1 MNNYILAIDQGTTGT
16 RAIIFNKKGLEVS
29 NSYLEHQQIFPNEGW
44 VEHNPEEIL
53 KNSLKVIIDA
63 VNKEKIDFSQISA
76 IGITN
81 QRETIVVWDK
91 ENGKPLYNA
100 IVWQCRRTA
109 NFCEDLRK
117 DYSELFKEKTGL
129 VLDPYFSG
137 TKIKWLIEN
146 VPKVRDKLNSGKL
159 QIGTIDSWLI
169 YNLTGNHVTDYS
181 NASRTLLMN
190 IHKGTWD
197 DELIETIGLPEDI
210 IYALPDI
217 KPSSD
222 KNTYGETKKDLF
234 SVSIPVSGAAGD
246 QQAALFGQTC
256 FQPGS
261 VKNTY
266 GTGNFLLQNT
276 GEDIVFSK
284 NGLLS
289 TIAWK
294 LDNDNITYALEG
306 SVFITGALL
315 NWLKNK
321 IGILPDVKQTTE
333 VMNRTPTTEGV
344 YLVPAFV
351 GLGAPYW
358 DSFARG
364 IIIGLTQATTSNH
377 IIRAALESIVFQSQD
392 VIDAMK
398 KDSGKDIPVL
408 RVDGG
413 VTNCDPLLQFQS
425 DISQTVVQRPLV
437 KETTALGAAYLAGLA
452 VEYWENLTD
461 IEKNFSI
468 DIEFTPHLD
477 ADKKDKM
484 LEKWHEAVKRSKS
497 WIK

>member
-1 MNNYILAIDQGTTGT
+1 M
-16 RAIIFNKKGLEVS
+16 
-29 NSYLEHQQIFPNEGW
+29 
-44 VEHNPEEIL
+44 
-53 KNSLKVIIDA
+53 
-63 VNKEKIDFSQISA
+63 
-76 IGITN
+76 
-81 QRETIVVWDK
+81 
-91 ENGKPLYNA
+91 
-100 IVWQCRRTA
+100 
-109 NFCEDLRK
+109 
-117 DYSELFKEKTGL
+117 
-129 VLDPYFSG
+129 
-137 TKIKWLIEN
+137 
-146 VPKVRDKLNSGKL
+146 
-159 QIGTIDSWLI
+159 
-169 YNLTGNHVTDYS
+169 
-181 NASRTLLMN
+181 
-190 IHKGTWD
+190 
-197 DELIETIGLPEDI
+197 
-210 IYALPDI
+210 
-217 KPSSD
+217 
-222 KNTYGETKKDLF
+222 
-234 SVSIPVSGAAGD
+234 
-246 QQAALFGQTC
+246 
-256 FQPGS
+256 
-261 VKNTY
+261 
-266 GTGNFLLQNT
+266 
-276 GEDIVFSK
+276 
-284 NGLLS
+284 
-289 TIAWK
+289 
-294 LDNDNITYALEG
+294 DNDNITYALEG

>member
-1 MNNYILAIDQGTTGT
+1 MNKYILAIDQGTTGT
-16 RAIIFNKKGLEVS
+16 RAIIFNKNGLEVS

-53 KNSLKVIIDA
+53 ENTLKVIKDA
-63 VNKEKIDFSQISA
+63 VNKEKLDFSQIKA

-81 QRETIVVWDK
+81 QRETIVAWNK
-91 ENGKPLYNA
+91 ENGKPLHNA

-109 NFCEDLRK
+109 NFCEELRK
-117 DYSELFKEKTGL
+117 NYSDLFRKKTGL

-137 TKIKWLIEN
+137 TKIRWLIDN
-146 VPKVRDKLNSGKL
+146 VPKVKDMLKDGRL
-159 QIGTIDSWLI
+159 QIGTIDSWII

-181 NASRTLLMN
+181 NSSRTLLMN

-197 DELIETIGLPEDI
+197 DELIEIIGLPKDI
-210 IYALPDI
+210 ISALPDI

-222 KNTYGETKKDLF
+222 KNTYGETKKELF
-234 SVSIPVSGAAGD
+234 TISIPVSGAAGD

-276 GEDIVFSK
+276 GKDIVFSK

-289 TIAWK
+289 TVAWK
-294 LDNDNITYALEG
+294 IDNDQTTYALEG

-321 IGILPDVKQTTE
+321 IGILPDVKQTTDI
-333 VMNRTPTTEGV
+333 MNRTPSTEGV

-364 IIIGLTQATTSNH
+364 IIIGLTQATTRDH
-377 IIRAALESIVFQSQD
+377 IIRAGLESIVYQSQD

-425 DISQTVVQRPLV
+425 DISQTIVQRPLV

-452 VEYWENLTD
+452 VEYWENLID
-461 IEKNFSI
+461 IEKNFVI

-477 ADKKDKM
+477 TDKKDKM
-484 LEKWHEAVKRSKS
+484 LEKWHEAVKRSKG

>member
-1 MNNYILAIDQGTTGT
+1 MNEYILSIDQGTTGT
-16 RAIIFNKKGLEVS
+16 RAIIFNKNGLEVS
-29 NSYLEHQQIFPNEGW
+29 NAYLEHQQIFPNEGW

-53 KNSLKVIIDA
+53 ENTLKVIKAA
-63 VNKEKIDFSQISA
+63 VNKEKLDFSQIAA

-81 QRETIVVWDK
+81 QRETIVAWNK
-91 ENGKPLYNA
+91 ENGKPLHNA

-109 NFCEDLRK
+109 NFCEELRK
-117 DYSELFKEKTGL
+117 NYSDLFRKKTGL

-137 TKIKWLIEN
+137 TKIRWLIDN
-146 VPKVRDKLNSGKL
+146 VPKVKDMLKDGKL
-159 QIGTIDSWLI
+159 HIGTIDSWLI
-169 YNLTGNHVTDYS
+169 YNLTGSHITDYS
-181 NASRTLLMN
+181 NSSRTLLMN
-190 IHKGTWD
+190 IQKGTWD
-197 DELIETIGLPEDI
+197 DELIEIIGLPKDI
-210 IYALPDI
+210 ISALPDI

-222 KNTYGETKKDLF
+222 KNTYGETKKELF
-234 SVSIPVSGAAGD
+234 TVSIPVSGAAGD

-276 GEDIVFSK
+276 GKDIVFSK

-289 TIAWK
+289 TVAWK
-294 LDNDNITYALEG
+294 IDNNQTTYALEG

-321 IGILPDVKQTTE
+321 IGILPDVKQTTDI
-333 VMNRTPTTEGV
+333 MNRTPSTEGI

-364 IIIGLTQATTSNH
+364 IIIGLTQATTRDH
-377 IIRAALESIVFQSQD
+377 IIRAGLESIVYQSQD

-425 DISQTVVQRPLV
+425 DISQTIVQRPLV

-452 VEYWENLTD
+452 VEYWENLKD
-461 IEKNFSI
+461 IEKNFVI

-484 LEKWHEAVKRSKS
+484 LEKWHKAVKRSKN

>member
-246 QQAALFGQTC
+246 QQAALLDKHVFNQ
-256 FQPGS
+256 
-261 VKNTY
+261 V
-266 GTGNFLLQNT
+266 LLKILMEQVT
-276 GEDIVFSK
+276 FS
-284 NGLLS
+284 
-289 TIAWK
+289 
-294 LDNDNITYALEG
+294 Y
-306 SVFITGALL
+306 
-315 NWLKNK
+315 K
-321 IGILPDVKQTTE
+321 IQ
-333 VMNRTPTTEGV
+333 
-344 YLVPAFV
+344 
-351 GLGAPYW
+351 
-358 DSFARG
+358 
-364 IIIGLTQATTSNH
+364 
-377 IIRAALESIVFQSQD
+377 
-392 VIDAMK
+392 
-398 KDSGKDIPVL
+398 
-408 RVDGG
+408 
-413 VTNCDPLLQFQS
+413 
-425 DISQTVVQRPLV
+425 
-437 KETTALGAAYLAGLA
+437 
-452 VEYWENLTD
+452 
-461 IEKNFSI
+461 EKI
-468 DIEFTPHLD
+468 
-477 ADKKDKM
+477 
-484 LEKWHEAVKRSKS
+484 
-497 WIK
+497 